1 MENLKAFFKDKSYGF
16 YASVVV
22 FVMSLITAIV
32 YAANYG
38 GTKEMSWAAFII
50 ILVGLVAAVVL
61 GVFGRYRWIPVAMA
75 VADFVALLLFIKA
88 VYFYVSVVL
97 YGINGSAFS
106 PQFTTSTVF
115 LIITFVLSIANI
127 FLKQVKDEEA

>member
-22 FVMSLITAIV
+22 FVLSLITAIV
-32 YAANYG
+32 YAANYS

-61 GVFGRYRWIPVAMA
+61 GVFGKYRWIPVAMA
-75 VADFVALLLFIKA
+75 VADFAALLLFIKA